1 MRLITNNEIVCHS
14 LESAQHMQ
22 ELLLQEGYVCMM
34 SVEENLYILN
44 YVLGRWDSYAERARA
59 DRNGVV
65 FLDRD
70 TFEEEWFNGE
80 DIDG

>member
-14 LESAQHMQ
+14 LESAQRMQ

-34 SVEENLYILN
+34 SVEEKLYILN
-44 YVLGRWDSYAERARA
+44 YVFGRWDSYAERTRA
-59 DRNGVV
+59 DRNAVV

-70 TFEEEWFNGE
+70 AFEEEWFNGE

>member
-1 MRLITNNEIVCHS
+1 MRLITNNEIACHS
-14 LESAQHMQ
+14 LESAQRMQ

-44 YVLGRWDSYAERARA
+44 YVLGSWDSYAEQARA
-59 DRNGVV
+59 DRNAVV

-70 TFEEEWFNGE
+70 TFEEEWFNRE

>member
-1 MRLITNNEIVCHS
+1 MRLLTNNEIACHS
-14 LESAQHMQ
+14 LENAQRMQ

-34 SVEENLYILN
+34 SVEEKLYILN
-44 YVLGRWDSYAERARA
+44 YVPGSWDSYAERARA
-59 DRNGVV
+59 DRNAVV

>member
-1 MRLITNNEIVCHS
+1 MRLITDNEIVCHS
-14 LESAQHMQ
+14 LDSAQRMQ

-34 SVEENLYILN
+34 SVEESLYILN
-44 YVLGRWDSYAERARA
+44 YVLGNWDSYAERACA
-59 DRNGVV
+59 DRNAVV

-70 TFEEEWFNGE
+70 TFEEEWFNRE

>member
-14 LESAQHMQ
+14 LESAQRMQ

-34 SVEENLYILN
+34 SVEEKLYILN
-44 YVLGRWDSYAERARA
+44 YVFGRWDSYAERTRA
-59 DRNGVV
+59 DRNAVV
-65 FLDRD
+65 FLNRD
-70 TFEEEWFNGE
+70 IFEEEWFNGE

>member
-1 MRLITNNEIVCHS
+1 MRLITDNEIVCHS
-14 LESAQHMQ
+14 LDSAQRMQ

-44 YVLGRWDSYAERARA
+44 YVFGHWNSYTERPRA
-59 DRNGVV
+59 DRNAVV

-70 TFEEEWFNGE
+70 TFEEEWFNRE

>member
-1 MRLITNNEIVCHS
+1 MRLITDNEIVCHS

-44 YVLGRWDSYAERARA
+44 YVFGSWDSYAERVCA
-59 DRNGVV
+59 DRNAVV

-70 TFEEEWFNGE
+70 TFEEEWFNE
-80 DIDG
+80 RDIDG

>member
-1 MRLITNNEIVCHS
+1 MRLITGNEIACHS
-14 LESAQHMQ
+14 LESAQRMQ
-22 ELLLQEGYVCMM
+22 ELLLQEGYVSMM

-44 YVLGRWDSYAERARA
+44 YVLGSWDSYAEQARA
-59 DRNGVV
+59 DRNAVV

-70 TFEEEWFNGE
+70 TFEEEWFNRE

>member
-14 LESAQHMQ
+14 LESAQRMQ

-44 YVLGRWDSYAERARA
+44 YVFGSWDSYAERTRA

-80 DIDG
+80 DRDD

>member
-1 MRLITNNEIVCHS
+1 MRLITNNEITCHS
-14 LESAQHMQ
+14 LESAQRMQ

-34 SVEENLYILN
+34 SVEEKLYILN
-44 YVLGRWDSYAERARA
+44 YVLGSWDSYAERARA
-59 DRNGVV
+59 DRNAVV

>member
-1 MRLITNNEIVCHS
+1 MRLITNNEIACHS
-14 LESAQHMQ
+14 LESAQRMQ

-44 YVLGRWDSYAERARA
+44 YVLGNWDSYAERARA
-59 DRNGVV
+59 DRNAVV

-70 TFEEEWFNGE
+70 TFEEEWYNRE

>member
-1 MRLITNNEIVCHS
+1 MRLITNNEITCHS
-14 LESAQHMQ
+14 LESAQRMQ

-44 YVLGRWDSYAERARA
+44 YVLGRWDSYVEQARA
-59 DRNGVV
+59 DRNAVV

-70 TFEEEWFNGE
+70 TFEAEWFNGE

>member
-14 LESAQHMQ
+14 LESAQRMQ

-44 YVLGRWDSYAERARA
+44 YIFGRWASYAERTRA
-59 DRNGVV
+59 DRNAVV

>member
-1 MRLITNNEIVCHS
+1 MRLITNNEIACHS
-14 LESAQHMQ
+14 LESAQCMQ

-44 YVLGRWDSYAERARA
+44 YVLGNWDSYAEQARA
-59 DRNGVV
+59 DRNAVV

-70 TFEEEWFNGE
+70 TFEEEWFNRE
-80 DIDG
+80 NIDG

>member
-1 MRLITNNEIVCHS
+1 MRLITNNEVVCHS
-14 LESAQHMQ
+14 LENAQRMQ

-34 SVEENLYILN
+34 SVEENLYVIN
-44 YVLGRWDSYAERARA
+44 YVLGNWDSYTERPRA
-59 DRNGVV
+59 DRNAVV

-70 TFEEEWFNGE
+70 TFEEEWFNRE

>member
-1 MRLITNNEIVCHS
+1 MRLITDNEITCHS
-14 LESAQHMQ
+14 LNSAQRMQ

-44 YVLGRWDSYAERARA
+44 YVLGSWDSYAEQARA
-59 DRNGVV
+59 DRNAVV

-70 TFEEEWFNGE
+70 TFEEEWFNRE